1 MFPKCYSCVTIS
13 DVATI
18 VSVQRTDKG
27 VVVCLLLRPN
37 ETSREL
43 QSFARPRKRSV
54 TKVLPAS
61 LTTLQTV
68 LSDALA
74 SPPTSLPAS
83 PSGSPPSR
91 PEDIELDRRRA
102 ILDQEFRTQQRGV
115 ALDDPIDTFI
125 ATVRRNLPKS
135 PQGRLFG
142 ASVGAASRALASLL
156 RLPAPTVSATMAG
169 LQGVTTQLVHFQ
181 LGVPQLSTPVIGEA
195 IRGALRQ
202 DLLTALGNRDV
213 GTLMS
218 ARDILEATP
227 QISPSGRN
235 LAKNL
240 DKIALDFIT
249 RLEPD

>member
-1 MFPKCYSCVTIS
+1 
-13 DVATI
+13 
-18 VSVQRTDKG
+18 
-27 VVVCLLLRPN
+27 
-37 ETSREL
+37 
-43 QSFARPRKRSV
+43 
-54 TKVLPAS
+54 
-61 LTTLQTV
+61 
-68 LSDALA
+68 
-74 SPPTSLPAS
+74 
-83 PSGSPPSR
+83 
-91 PEDIELDRRRA
+91 
-102 ILDQEFRTQQRGV
+102 
-115 ALDDPIDTFI
+115 
-125 ATVRRNLPKS
+125 
-135 PQGRLFG
+135 
-142 ASVGAASRALASLL
+142 
-156 RLPAPTVSATMAG
+156 MAG